1 MWFYSKKMTVCRI
14 NSMKKIKNDYQANS
28 VECRIWLSSQNLKD
42 SDIRL
47 SDKLK
52 HFEQNQNKH
61 GKRKTNQ

>member
-1 MWFYSKKMTVCRI
+1 
-14 NSMKKIKNDYQANS
+14 MKKIKNYYQANS